1 MISRRMLRE
10 FSGRHPEAKT
20 SLDAWYHV
28 ATHATWTSLADVK
41 QVYPQADFVAGLTVF
56 NISGNHY
63 RLITHIVY
71 RYQTIYIKA
80 VLTHAEYDKG
90 KWKP

>member
-1 MISRRMLRE
+1 MRMISRRMLRE
-10 FSGRHPEAKT
+10 FSGKHPQAKT

-41 QVYPQADFVAGLTVF
+41 RVYPQADLVAGLTVF

-63 RLITHIVY
+63 RLITHMHYKRQI
-71 RYQTIYIKA
+71 IYIRT
-80 VLTHAEYDKG
+80 VLTHA
-90 KWKP
+90 